1 VLRILKEQ
9 MDTLAAR
16 TRNRFVAK
24 MAAYLREH
32 FAACVDEMS
41 REQLDEWVGDAVAA
55 AAKHGVTTEPEVAQ
69 LVLLF
74 LVIGLDA
81 DETTPWA
88 ADTLRDRDLV
98 GVGKVR
104 RLAQLAREHGVA
116 GVEDVLVV
124 REVIQ
129 A

>member
-9 MDTLAAR
+9 MDTLAAK
-16 TRNRFVAK
+16 TRSRFVAK
-24 MAAYLREH
+24 MCAYLREH

-41 REQLDEWVGDAVAA
+41 ADELTEWVGDAVAA
-55 AAKHGVTTEPEVAQ
+55 AEKHGVTTEPEVAQ
-69 LVLLF
+69 LVLLY

-88 ADTLRDRDLV
+88 AEALRDRDLV

-104 RLAQLAREHGVA
+104 RLARLAREHGVA
-116 GVEDVLVV
+116 GVEEVLVV
-124 REVIQ
+124 REVIE